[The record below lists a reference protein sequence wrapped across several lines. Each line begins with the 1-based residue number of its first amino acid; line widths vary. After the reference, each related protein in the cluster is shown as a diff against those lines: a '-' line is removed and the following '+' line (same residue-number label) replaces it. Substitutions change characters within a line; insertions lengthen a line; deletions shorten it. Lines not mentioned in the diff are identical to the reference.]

1 MSTISA
7 TSLSISDHVTSFN
20 EGFTATIGP
29 RLSEVFDREQN
40 DLVAAGVPTASVQ
53 SGDRIADAALLDSSG
68 ASVQLY
74 DALGSG
80 AAVVVFYR
88 GAWCPY
94 CNLTLK
100 HYQEQLLPTLRERGI
115 ELIAIS
121 PQTPEGS
128 EQAVTNGALEFTV
141 LSDPGNALVRQ
152 LGILTEPAADARA
165 AHTELGFD
173 VADSNADS
181 TGDIPF
187 PTVLIVNAAR
197 TVTFA
202 DVHVN
207 YTTRTEVSEIL
218 AAL

>member
-1 MSTISA
+1 MSTIST

-121 PQTPEGS
+121 PQTAEGS

-141 LSDPGNALVRQ
+141 LSDPGNVLVRQ